1 MAKFEMA
8 NAKETI
14 SALKIYRSGWA
25 NEIRE
30 GWTVGTLE
38 AREVLYA
45 LYEISGTIILALENR
60 INGVNVDSMAIRM
73 THDKLKKFVKS
84 DIFDKFS
91 ALGEIGACGVITS
104 ATKHHIRVMFEAL
117 EALLKF

>member
-1 MAKFEMA
+1 MAKFEIVR
-8 NAKETI
+8 NEVVETI
-14 SALKIYRSGWA
+14 SALKMYRSGWA

-30 GWTVGTLE
+30 GWGMGMTE

-60 INGVNVDSMAIRM
+60 LNGSNVDSMAIRM
-73 THDKLKKFVKS
+73 THDKLKKIVKS
-84 DIFDKFS
+84 DLFDEFS

-104 ATKHHIRVMFEAL
+104 ATKHHIRVMFECL
-117 EALLKF
+117 EVL

>member
-14 SALKIYRSGWA
+14 NALKIYRSGWA

-30 GWTVGTLE
+30 GWSVGRLE

-60 INGVNVDSMAIRM
+60 INGSNVDRMAIRM
-73 THDKLKKFVKS
+73 THDKLQKFVKS
-84 DIFDKFS
+84 DVFDKFA
-91 ALGEIGACGVITS
+91 ALGEIGACGVITTG
-104 ATKHHIRVMFEAL
+104 TKHHIRVMFEAL
-117 EALLKF
+117 EALMS

>member
-8 NAKETI
+8 NAKESI

-30 GWTVGTLE
+30 GWSVGRLE
-38 AREVLYA
+38 AREVLYQ
-45 LYEISGTIILALENR
+45 LYEISGTIIIALENR

-84 DIFDKFS
+84 DVFDKFA
-91 ALGEIGACGVITS
+91 ALGEIGACGVITTG
-104 ATKHHIRVMFEAL
+104 TKHHIRVMFECL
-117 EALLKF
+117 EALMA

>member
-30 GWTVGTLE
+30 GWAVGTLE
-38 AREVLYA
+38 AREVLYT

-60 INGVNVDSMAIRM
+60 INGISVDSMAIRM
-73 THDKLKKFVKS
+73 THDKLQKFVKS
-84 DIFDKFS
+84 DIFDEFA
-91 ALGEIGACGVITS
+91 ALGEIGACGVITTG
-104 ATKHHIRVMFEAL
+104 TKHHIRVMFECL